1 MTIAEQIQSL
11 QIELATFEELKQAA
25 NRKWLAAV
33 QSDKQLDQAKLES
46 LEKDEDE
53 AAKACRRI
61 EAKIKGLEAAQRAH
75 DEATQRAAAENAAKR
90 ICEANNAISAALAD
104 LDQYESKLSHAIDD
118 LSSALATRH
127 AAACEFHEVMKL
139 TVLVPADADQI
150 QAQAIRANA
159 IKPLMPPM
167 PSYTPLTLEK
177 TAHAAAQAFKHL
189 SQQAQNLG

>member
-1 MTIAEQIQSL
+1 MTITEQIQSL

-61 EAKIKGLEAAQRAH
+61 EAKIKGLETAQRAH

-90 ICEANNAISAALAD
+90 VSEANSTISAALAD
-104 LDQYESKLSHAIDD
+104 LDQYESKLAHSIDD
-118 LSSALATRH
+118 LNKALAVRH
-127 AAACEFHEVMKL
+127 AAALEFHNAMAMTIE
-139 TVLVPADADQI
+139 VPADADQI
-150 QAQAIRANA
+150 QAQAIRSQA
-159 IKPLMPPM
+159 IKAKLPPLPT
-167 PSYTPLTLEK
+167 YTALTLEN
-177 TAHAAAQAFKHL
+177 TAHAAAQAFKHMT
-189 SQQAQNLG
+189 QQAQSLG